1 MQTYCHFDF
10 IRPSKL
16 YNMTDTVMSPPLSP
30 PGSSAPSTRN
40 TPERG
45 PPLLDLDI
53 TLEDKDKVF

>member
-1 MQTYCHFDF
+1 
-10 IRPSKL
+10 
-16 YNMTDTVMSPPLSP
+16 MTDTVMSPPLSP